1 MRLPF
6 SVPFALTKAGR
17 AASKFAEQRADWYEY
32 LADMIQDTQGQR
44 SILHILEADAQ
55 RYGPR
60 SPRGILSARWAL
72 RVAETGDM
80 GRTLLGTL
88 PRAEVAEFA
97 SLERQGQAV
106 FASGLREM
114 AGLVRLNAQLKSILK
129 STLIAAV
136 FALLVLWLSFMV
148 GLPFFSGPTLLET
161 MPDIPSHYLASYS
174 QSFFGLAKWLRDNT
188 IALWGTTLAALTLFV
203 VSFPRLDGSLRR
215 WLDRW
220 GPYRLYRDVQAIRV
234 ISTAATA
241 LKPRAGKTVSIRE
254 AIDLQLAGAP
264 PWLSRRL
271 LAMHHRLDDAKAGA
285 AVFDVG
291 LLDRETYWY
300 LEDLASARGLD
311 HALQKTRARME
322 TTLLKRVQARAQ
334 WLRWTVL
341 IISIAAMLGLLIW
354 HYAVIWD
361 LRNALM
367 LDAGT

>member
-1 MRLPF
+1 MKQPF

-44 SILHILEADAQ
+44 TILHILEADAQ

-80 GRTLLGTL
+80 GRTLLGAL

-129 STLIAAV
+129 STLVAAV

-174 QSFFGLAKWLRDNT
+174 QSFFGLARWLRDNT
-188 IALWGTTLAALTLFV
+188 IALWGTALAALTLFV
-203 VSFPRLDGSLRR
+203 VSFPRLDGRLRR
-215 WLDRW
+215 WLDHW

-241 LKPRAGKTVSIRE
+241 LKPRVGKTVSIRE
-254 AIDLQLAGAP
+254 AIDLQLAGAQ

>member
-1 MRLPF
+1 MKLPF
-6 SVPFALTKAGR
+6 SLPFAVTKAGR
-17 AASKFAEQRADWYEY
+17 AASKFSEQRADWYEY

-44 SILHILEADAQ
+44 TILHILEADAQ

-88 PRAEVAEFA
+88 PRAEIAEFA

-106 FASGLREM
+106 FTSGLRDM
-114 AGLVRLNAQLKSILK
+114 AGLVRLNARLKSILR
-129 STLIAAV
+129 STLFAAV
-136 FALLVLWLSFMV
+136 FALLVLWVSLMI

-174 QSFFGLAKWLRDNT
+174 QGFFELAKWLRDNT
-188 IALWGTTLAALTLFV
+188 VALWGAAIAALALFV
-203 VSFPRLDGSLRR
+203 VSFPRLDGPLRR

-254 AIDLQLAGAP
+254 AIDLQLAGAS

-271 LAMHHRLDDAKAGA
+271 LAMHNRLDDAKAGA

-300 LEDLASARGLD
+300 LEDLASAQGLD
-311 HALQKTRARME
+311 NALQKTRARME
-322 TTLLKRVQARAQ
+322 TTLLKRVEARAQ

-341 IISIAAMLGLLIW
+341 LISIAAMLGLLIW

-367 LDAGT
+367 LDAST